1 MRTLLLTA
9 GDTRDVEFGL
19 HSPSLS
25 WARTAVESVDSSFLV
40 RLLGVASPLPDEEGL
55 YSEK

>member
-1 MRTLLLTA
+1 MRTLILTA

-25 WARTAVESVDSSFLV
+25 WARTTAESEDSSFLV
-40 RLLGVASPLPDEEGL
+40 RLLGLPSPWPDEEGL
-55 YSEK
+55 NQL